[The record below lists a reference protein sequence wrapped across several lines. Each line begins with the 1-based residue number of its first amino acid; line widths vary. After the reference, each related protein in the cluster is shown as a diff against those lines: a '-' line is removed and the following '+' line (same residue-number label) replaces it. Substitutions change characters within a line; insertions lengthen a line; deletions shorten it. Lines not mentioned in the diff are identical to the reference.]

1 MKRHLTYWLPLL
13 TLSFI
18 LASVAIFWTAST
30 AEAQCGTQ
38 ASSCKNCHETQGKK
52 PVNNDGKAWHKSHA
66 FGDFC
71 QFCHAGNVQSMDQTE
86 AHKGMAKPLA
96 DAKLSCSACHQKDY
110 VEKAQVYAA
119 ALGVTL
125 RVNNGNTPTVTP
137 PTAAPTN
144 SVANTISAQSSAP
157 RQAALPPSS
166 PEIVDYV
173 KRYNEEVLGQR
184 ETNWGGVTVWVLI
197 GAMLIGSGALVSHN
211 FGWVHFSFKE
221 TKAIKGEFPSDVAD
235 MIPELTRLKPH
246 ARQSLRRLL
255 RKPEAAAE
263 VLTALDK
270 LNSDDPSE
278 KKS

>member
-1 MKRHLTYWLPLL
+1 
-13 TLSFI
+13 
-18 LASVAIFWTAST
+18 
-30 AEAQCGTQ
+30 
-38 ASSCKNCHETQGKK
+38 
-52 PVNNDGKAWHKSHA
+52 NDGKAWHTSHA

-71 QFCHAGNVQSMDQTE
+71 QFCHSGNVQSMNPTE
-86 AHKGMAKPLA
+86 AHTDMSKPLA

-125 RVNNGNTPTVTP
+125 KVNNGTTPTP
-137 PTAAPTN
+137 LPTATPTII
-144 SVANTISAQSSAP
+144 SANTSSGQSSAP
-157 RQAALPPSS
+157 RQVATLPPQNA
-166 PEIVDYV
+166 EIVDYV

-221 TKAIKGEFPSDVAD
+221 TKAIKGEFPVDVAD
-235 MIPELTRLKPH
+235 LIPDLTRLKPH

-270 LNSDDPSE
+270 LNSDDSSE

>member
-1 MKRHLTYWLPLL
+1 MKRHAFYWLPLL

-18 LASVAIFWTAST
+18 LASIAIFWTTSS
-30 AEAQCGTQ
+30 AEAQCGSQ
-38 ASSCKNCHETQGKK
+38 ASSCKNCHEVQGKK
-52 PVNNDGKAWHKSHA
+52 PINNDGKAWHTSHA

-71 QFCHAGNVQSMDQTE
+71 QFCHSGNVQSMNPTE
-86 AHKGMAKPLA
+86 AHTDMSKPLA

-125 RVNNGNTPTVTP
+125 KVNNGTTPTP
-137 PTAAPTN
+137 LPTATPTII
-144 SVANTISAQSSAP
+144 SANTSSGQSSAP
-157 RQAALPPSS
+157 RQVATLPPQNA
-166 PEIVDYV
+166 E
-173 KRYNEEVLGQR
+173 
-184 ETNWGGVTVWVLI
+184 
-197 GAMLIGSGALVSHN
+197 MLIGSGALVSHN

-221 TKAIKGEFPSDVAD
+221 TKAIKGEFPVDVAD
-235 MIPELTRLKPH
+235 LIPDLTRLKPH

-270 LNSDDPSE
+270 LNSDDSSE